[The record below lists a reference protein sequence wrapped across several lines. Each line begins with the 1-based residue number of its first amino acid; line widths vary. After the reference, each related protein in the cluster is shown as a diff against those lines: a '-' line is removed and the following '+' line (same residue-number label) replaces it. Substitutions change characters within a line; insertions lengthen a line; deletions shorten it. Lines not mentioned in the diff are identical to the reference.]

1 MKYGDGMP
9 KPPIAETY
17 SAIPELM
24 RVARGSYKRAVDERL
39 AAGGFEDLPT
49 ASGYLLAYLA
59 NDEESIP
66 ERIDGLGIKKRE
78 FSQLVDTL
86 VLRGYIT
93 RSIDP
98 KDGMVSFALTE
109 RGRAANEASYE
120 GCRYVDEELERRLS
134 EAEMAGL
141 RRGLAVLG
149 EIKRSLPGPAIR
161 RGLPRVDD

>member
-1 MKYGDGMP
+1 MTYGAGMP
-9 KPPIAETY
+9 TRSIADTY
-17 SAIPELM
+17 FAIPELM

-39 AAGGFEDLPT
+39 AAGGFDDLPT

-66 ERIDGLGIKKRE
+66 EKIEGLGIKKRE
-78 FSQLVDTL
+78 FNQLVDTL

-93 RSIDP
+93 RAIDP
-98 KDGMVSFALTE
+98 KARTVSFALTD
-109 RGRAANEASYE
+109 RGRAANEASAE
-120 GCRYVDEELERRLS
+120 GARYVDEELERRLS
-134 EAEMAGL
+134 EVELAGL

-161 RGLPRVDD
+161 RGLPRLDD